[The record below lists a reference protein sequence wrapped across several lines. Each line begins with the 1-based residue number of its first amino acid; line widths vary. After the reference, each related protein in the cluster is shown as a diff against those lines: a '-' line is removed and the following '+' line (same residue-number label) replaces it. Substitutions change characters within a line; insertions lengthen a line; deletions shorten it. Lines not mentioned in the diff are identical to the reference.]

1 MASLKIKR
9 NSEWANKFRS
19 FELVL
24 DGGVLGYI
32 EDREIKEF
40 KIPPGK
46 HTLRAQLDWC
56 GSRVIQFEINEGEEK
71 LVEVTGFIFSGWFL
85 PVALLNALL
94 YFLLYTVYDISSIYL
109 AFLMFFFLGYFVYF
123 ITFGRNDYLRLLERN

>member
-19 FELVL
+19 FELVVN
-24 DGGVLGYI
+24 GEVLGYI
-32 EDREIKEF
+32 EDREIKKFE
-40 KIPPGK
+40 IPPGR
-46 HTLRAQLDWC
+46 HTLRAKLDWW
-56 GSRVIQFEINEGEEK
+56 GSRAIQFEINEGEEK

-94 YFLLYTVYDISSIYL
+94 YFFLYTVYAINSIYL
-109 AFLMFFFLGYFVYF
+109 AFLMFFFLGYLVYF
-123 ITFGRNDYLRLLERN
+123 ITFGRNDYLRLIERN